1 MKNFVTLPLSKLS
14 IQGIRHPPHSWK
26 FWNLDLLENDQIK
39 SLQDDRAH
47 QLKCEFKIILISL
60 YVRFGLKMH
69 FERSISMKMLKRS
82 VEMNKVSSEK
92 N

>member
-1 MKNFVTLPLSKLS
+1 MKNFVT
-14 IQGIRHPPHSWK
+14 GIRHPPHSWK

-69 FERSISMKMLKRS
+69 FEIWKKYFLSDATVAIFQVGITMLESNMKL
-82 VEMNKVSSEK
+82 
-92 N
+92 